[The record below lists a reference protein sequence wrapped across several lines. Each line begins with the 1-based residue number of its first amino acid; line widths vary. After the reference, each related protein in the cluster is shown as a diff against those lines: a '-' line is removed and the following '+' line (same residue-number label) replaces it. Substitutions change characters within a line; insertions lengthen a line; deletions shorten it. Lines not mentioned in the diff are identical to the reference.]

1 MNLQGKTILVTGASS
16 GIGQACAQLLCSKNA
31 NVIASD
37 IQDCDETIAGA
48 CKNST
53 PIIQYRC
60 DVSNEASVENL
71 FKECF
76 SDKPLDYLVH
86 CAGIIL
92 EKPLLETSSAD
103 FDQIMNVNLRG
114 SFLVGRESLRTM
126 STNGSGRVT
135 MIASDLSYYG
145 RESFSAYVASKH
157 AVMGLVKSW
166 AYEFAPAINVNAICP
181 GPIDTAMLNADNMS
195 EQWRRKE
202 LNIPLARFGRAD
214 EIAQMAL
221 YLLSPGGNFI
231 TGQGI
236 SVNGGSVMN

>member
-31 NVIASD
+31 SVIASD
-37 IQDCDETIAGA
+37 IQDCDETINGA
-48 CKNST
+48 CENST

-60 DVSNEASVENL
+60 DVSNETSVEKL

-76 SDKPLDYLVH
+76 SGEPLDYLVH

-92 EKPLLETSSAD
+92 EKPLLETSSVE

-114 SFLVGRESLRTM
+114 SFLVGRESLRMM
-126 STNGSGRVT
+126 SNNGSGRVT

-195 EQWRRKE
+195 EEWRRKE

-221 YLLSPGGNFI
+221 YLLSPGGDFI